1 MPVHNLAPLSLAGSV
16 PQDSSVFPQVDM
28 AAEDTS
34 PATQRGPQ
42 GAIDPPTFT
51 LFANR
56 EIPSPYL
63 RYIERTIREEFG
75 LGSTA
80 MKIRVRKKS

>member
-1 MPVHNLAPLSLAGSV
+1 MYAV
-16 PQDSSVFPQVDM
+16 
-28 AAEDTS
+28 
-34 PATQRGPQ
+34 Q

-51 LFANR
+51 LFVNR
-56 EIPSPYL
+56 EIPQHYL

-80 MKIRVRKKS
+80 LKLRVRKRQ